1 MEVRI
6 PGDGGHG
13 KRNSHQVM
21 MARGGLGWGGGDQ
34 VQRFTP
40 GDHPKGFI
48 VFIRDPNLCVQLVII
63 NNPAFNLV

>member
-21 MARGGLGWGGGDQ
+21 MARGWGGSGAKA
-34 VQRFTP
+34 TP
-40 GDHPKGFI
+40 GHLPKGFI
-48 VFIRDPNLCVQLVII
+48 VFIRDPNLCVQLVIL

>member
-13 KRNSHQVM
+13 KRNPHQVM
-21 MARGGLGWGGGDQ
+21 MAPGWRGGGGSGAKA
-34 VQRFTP
+34 TP
-40 GDHPKGFI
+40 GDLPKGFI
-48 VFIRDPNLCVQLVII
+48 VFIRDPNLCVQLVIL

>member
-21 MARGGLGWGGGDQ
+21 MARGGRSGTKA
-34 VQRFTP
+34 TP
-40 GDHPKGFI
+40 GDLPKGFI
-48 VFIRDPNLCVQLVII
+48 VFIRDPNLCVQLVIL